1 MTASRQDLTLLLYQ
15 ALAEPIGLLL
25 AAEPPETIR
34 QRLYQAR
41 AAASDPA
48 LAILQIRR
56 SPFADGTLVICKG
69 ATKAAQLGAPHV
81 EA

>member
-1 MTASRQDLTLLLYQ
+1 MTSRQDLTLLLYQ

-69 ATKAAQLGAPHV
+69 ASAPKQIPRQKND
-81 EA
+81 E